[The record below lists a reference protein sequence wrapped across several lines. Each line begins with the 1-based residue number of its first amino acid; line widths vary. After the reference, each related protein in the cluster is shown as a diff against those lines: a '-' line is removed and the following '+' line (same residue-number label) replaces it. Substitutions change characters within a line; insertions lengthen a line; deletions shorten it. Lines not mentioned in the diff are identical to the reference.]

1 MLLLR
6 VGILTPCR
14 EFAPGDYQLSD
25 TLRGDLTPDTVLH
38 NAVTKKH
45 SEPESVWGS
54 AVLNIQGGK

>member
-1 MLLLR
+1 M
-6 VGILTPCR
+6 GILTPCR